1 MRDSDSLGAQSPV
14 PRRAVR
20 HKLFEPVMLRLDG
33 AVVRAHLLDL
43 SATGALAHCD
53 RPLFTGDRVMIEAEA
68 LGIVGHVVWTRGKRF
83 GIHFETPLADCVVD
97 RVVRAL

>member
-1 MRDSDSLGAQSPV
+1 
-14 PRRAVR
+14 
-20 HKLFEPVMLRLDG
+20 
-33 AVVRAHLLDL
+33 
-43 SATGALAHCD
+43 
-53 RPLFTGDRVMIEAEA
+53 MIEAEA